1 MCGIAAYIG
10 KCGAVVAVIE
20 SLKRLEYRGYDSA
33 GVAAIETSGL
43 EEGSLKVFKRVGKV
57 STLEMAVGD
66 QLKDSTIAVGHTRW
80 ATHGEPS
87 IENAHPHVSPNGHFA
102 LVHNGIIENYASLK
116 TMLVCQGYTFKS
128 ETDTEVLSVL
138 FEFVSLMNPDMNLL
152 QLTQSVLAHVH
163 GAYSI
168 VVLSDVFPGE
178 LVGARS
184 GSPLMLGVGDGIY
197 TLASDASAVAGTCA
211 SVVYFEDGDVV
222 HVSRT
227 GFQVFDAQS
236 THVNRGFDNI
246 CVSLEEIE
254 KGYVAFV
261 FHHCTRLLF
270 VLCLYITLYLLVH
283 SGPTNIL
290 CIRRL
295 RTNRNHCEIVSGGV

>member
-10 KCGAVVAVIE
+10 QPGAVTAVIK

-33 GVAAIETSGL
+33 GVAAIETFGPDA
-43 EEGSLKVFKRVGKV
+43 GSLKVVKRVGKV
-57 STLEMAVGD
+57 STLEVAVGD
-66 QLKDSTIAVGHTRW
+66 RLKDSTIAIGHTRW

-102 LVHNGIIENYASLK
+102 VVHNGIIENYASLK
-116 TMLVCQGYTFKS
+116 TMLVCQGYTFQS

-138 FEFVSLMNPDMNLL
+138 FEFVLISNPDMNFL

-168 VVLSDVFPGE
+168 VVLSDVFHGE
-178 LVGARS
+178 LVGARR

-197 TLASDASAVAGTCA
+197 TLASDASAVAGTCTR
-211 SVVYFEDGDVV
+211 VVHFEDGDVV
-222 HVSRT
+222 HVT
-227 GFQVFDAQS
+227 KAGFQVCDAQC
-236 THVNRGFDNI
+236 THVDRGFDDI

-254 KGYVAFV
+254 KGYVAYLIMV
-261 FHHCTRLLF
+261 HVNCSSY
-270 VLCLYITLYLLVH
+270 VLYDILYICAYLE
-283 SGPTNIL
+283 PTNIL
-290 CIRRL
+290 CIRRS
-295 RTNRNHCEIVSGGV
+295 RTNRNHFETVSGGA